1 MKVVFAREAETDLE
15 AIGDFIASES
25 PAQALAFV
33 QALRMRCER
42 LADMPRRLP
51 LAPRYE
57 ATGVRRMVH
66 GNFLVFD
73 RVTANTVEILQILHG
88 ARDYDALLFPT
99 E

>member
-1 MKVVFAREAETDLE
+1 ME

-33 QALRMRCER
+33 QALRRRCER
-42 LADMPRRLP
+42 LADMPRRFP

-57 ATGVRRMVH
+57 ATGVRRMIH
-66 GNFLVFD
+66 GNFLVFY
-73 RVTANTVEILQILHG
+73 RVTANTVEILHILQG